1 MKLNKKKIKNLSSGM
16 KLIPNEVTPLIAGG
30 GFCANKQKSI
40 YEKNELKIN
49 TNIKTFFYVRY

>member
-1 MKLNKKKIKNLSSGM
+1 M